1 MSSLCQPSISNDIR
15 AMKKM
20 CEAMLKK
27 EKMYEAKIKEM
38 KKENVSLKDEIT
50 KKGDMKKPRNIKTL
64 DPISNLTIK
73 EIKEKKKYF
82 KKNRKE
88 QYDVAVKVVDKI
100 IQGEDSKPKK
110 KAHIIIVAE
119 EKSGKREISEIISIL
134 LQYIHQSLGPHYD
147 KKKSNKTII
156 KNVYPT
162 LLHVCGLVR
171 KSCDEQYE
179 ELRQLGI
186 YAQPISIKTNGED
199 YLNDFNKQK
208 GKKTGVIVLDELD
221 YASAVKSKMEVYIR
235 ESNSHIVAMSSTAWE
250 ATKSTWSHDDDVI
263 YFKPSDK
270 YCGGAWFCENDLVH
284 KPTSFILNNKFSPQ
298 AIEIMTNIRKN
309 KENERNVIVVRL
321 PSRGVNT
328 YADYKNIRK
337 NNITVTR
344 IIEDN
349 EVNIHQSFIDAT
361 NHKTLDEAIR
371 LCAHLHQDQPYIQA
385 IYLCGKYTRSAELTP
400 YVKSK
405 LHAWHDSRDC
415 DGSLLQALSQ
425 AVGRVKHYKTEEY
438 PEGHPIHLYCDK
450 KVVEYWLDPK
460 TREKEIKKISSRIKS
475 TKEPTKNYNY
485 KEFETFEQANAFK
498 KEKFGGVFDQT
509 AFNAREKCSKTG
521 KIKNNIRGEW
531 KIINSPDKEDYSYGL
546 SGSGYS
552 SGDCRL
558 LVSYDGITPIFTVV
572 WSNKEDRCTGESK
585 RDNYKHK
592 PSKLNAYAK

>member
-1 MSSLCQPSISNDIR
+1 
-15 AMKKM
+15 MK
-20 CEAMLKK
+20 LKL
-27 EKMYEAKIKEM
+27 KMYEAKIKEM
-38 KKENVSLKDEIT
+38 EKENVSLKEEIA
-50 KKGDMKKPRNIKTL
+50 KKSYMKKIRKIKTL
-64 DPISNLTIK
+64 DPVNTLTIK

-82 KKNRKE
+82 KKNRPE
-88 QYDVAVKVVDKI
+88 QYDVAVKVVNKI
-100 IQGEDSKPKK
+100 IQAGASKPKK
-110 KAHIIIVAE
+110 NAHIIIVAE

-134 LQYIHQSLGPHYD
+134 LQYIHRRVPENKMHVLT
-147 KKKSNKTII
+147 KTII

-199 YLNDFNKQK
+199 YLNSFNKQK

-221 YASAVKSKMEVYIR
+221 YASAVKSKMEIYIR
-235 ESNSHIVAMSSTAWE
+235 EPNSHIIAMSSTAWE
-250 ATKSTWSHDDDVI
+250 ATKSAWSHDDDVI

-284 KPTSFILNNKFSPQ
+284 KPTSFILDNEFSPQ

-321 PSRGVNT
+321 PSRGANT
-328 YADYKNIRK
+328 YTDYKNIRK

-349 EVNIHQSFIDAT
+349 EVNIHQTFIDAT
-361 NHKTLDEAIR
+361 NQNSLENEIR
-371 LCAHLHQDQPYIQA
+371 ICTSLYKDKGQSHIQV
-385 IYLCGKYTRSAELTP
+385 ILICGKYTRSAELTP
-400 YVKSK
+400 YVKSR

-438 PEGHPIHLYCDK
+438 PEGHSIHLYCDK

-475 TKEPTKNYNY
+475 TKAPTKNYDY
-485 KEFETFEQANAFK
+485 KEFETFEHANAFK

-509 AFNAREKCSKTG
+509 AFSAREKCSKTG
-521 KIKNNIRGEW
+521 RIKNNIRGEW
-531 KIINSPDKEDYSYGL
+531 KIINWPDEEHYSYGL

-558 LVSYDGITPIFTVV
+558 LVSYDGIIPKFTVI
-572 WSNKEDRCTGESK
+572 WNNKEDRCTGESK

>member
-15 AMKKM
+15 DNTMSKREIAMK
-20 CEAMLKK
+20 
-27 EKMYEAKIKEM
+27 KMYEAKIKEM
-38 KKENVSLKDEIT
+38 EKKYQEEIT
-50 KKGDMKKPRNIKTL
+50 KKGDMKKPRKIKTL
-64 DPISNLTIK
+64 DHVNTLTIK
-73 EIKEKKKYF
+73 EIKGKKKYF
-82 KKNRKE
+82 KKNRPE
-88 QYDVAVKVVDKI
+88 QYAVAVKVVNKI
-100 IQGEDSKPKK
+100 IKSEACNSKKN
-110 KAHIIIVAE
+110 AHIIIVAE

-134 LQYIHQSLGPHYD
+134 LQYIHRRVPE
-147 KKKSNKTII
+147 KKMHVVAKTII

-321 PSRGVNT
+321 PSRGGNT
-328 YADYKNIRK
+328 YTDYKNIRK

-361 NHKTLDEAIR
+361 NHKTLDETIR
-371 LCAHLHQDQPYIQA
+371 LCAHLHQDQPYIQV
-385 IYLCGKYTRSAELTP
+385 ILICGKYTRSAELTP
-400 YVKSK
+400 YVKSR

-415 DGSLLQALSQ
+415 DGSSLQALSQ

-475 TKEPTKNYNY
+475 TKAPTKNYDY
-485 KEFETFEQANAFK
+485 KEFENFEQANAFRK
-498 KEKFGGVFDQT
+498 KKFGGEFNQK
-509 AFNAREKCSKTG
+509 AFHDREKSSETG
-521 KIKNNIRGEW
+521 RIKNCIRGDW
-531 KIINSPDKEDYSYGL
+531 KIIIYPNKEDYSYGL
-546 SGSGYS
+546 NGCGYS

-558 LVSYDGITPIFTVV
+558 LVSYDRMTPIFTVV
-572 WSNKEDRCTGESK
+572 WSNKEGRSAERK
-585 RDNYKHK
+585 KENYKHK